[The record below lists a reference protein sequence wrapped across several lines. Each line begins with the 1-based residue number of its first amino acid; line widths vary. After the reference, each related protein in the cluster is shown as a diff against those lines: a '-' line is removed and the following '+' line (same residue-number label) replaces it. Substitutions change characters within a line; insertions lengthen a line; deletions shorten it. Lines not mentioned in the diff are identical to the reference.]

1 MRRDVVLQHEK
12 NQFDE
17 LDLMVDKT
25 KTTMDQS
32 LKRRWISVSWHRKSD
47 SFDFFAY
54 NVGFVLEVKNE
65 VCTIDYKDDG
75 VHFIPLKSSG
85 WNCSTRKT
93 LKCNHHWC
101 MLLKK
106 KTMGF
111 EVSHV
116 SMLKGSKNGKLLKDI
131 MT

>member
-1 MRRDVVLQHEK
+1 LAQKIRPIYFFVYDVGVV
-12 NQFDE
+12 F
-17 LDLMVDKT
+17 
-25 KTTMDQS
+25 
-32 LKRRWISVSWHRKSD
+32 
-47 SFDFFAY
+47 
-54 NVGFVLEVKNE
+54 EVKNG
-65 VCTIDYKDDG
+65 VCTIDYRDDG

-85 WNCSTRKT
+85 WNCSTRKI
-93 LKCNHHWC
+93 LKYNHNWR

-116 SMLKGSKNGKLLKDI
+116 SMLKGSKNGKLLKNN

>member
-1 MRRDVVLQHEK
+1 LQRDVVLQHEK
-12 NQFDE
+12 NQLDE

-32 LKRRWISVSWHRKSD
+32 LKGRWISVSWHRKSD
-47 SFDFFAY
+47 SFDFYAY
-54 NVGFVLEVKNE
+54 NVGVVLEVKNG

-85 WNCSTRKT
+85 WNCSTRKIP
-93 LKCNHHWC
+93 KCNHNWR

-106 KTMGF
+106 NN
-111 EVSHV
+111 
-116 SMLKGSKNGKLLKDI
+116 NGI
-131 MT
+131 

>member
-1 MRRDVVLQHEK
+1 LQRDIVLQHEK
-12 NQFDE
+12 NQLDE

-47 SFDFFAY
+47 SFDFY
-54 NVGFVLEVKNE
+54 VYDVGVVLEVKNG

-85 WNCSTRKT
+85 WNCSTIKIP
-93 LKCNHHWC
+93 KCNHNWR

-106 KTMGF
+106 NN
-111 EVSHV
+111 
-116 SMLKGSKNGKLLKDI
+116 NGI
-131 MT
+131 